1 VKRTARN
8 TLIAVA
14 ATALLAS
21 AACSSSGGVEANSTA
36 TADPNT
42 TGKLVVWLQIDA
54 QTLWPNAVTAATDK
68 FHQAFPKVA
77 VDVQYQAWTDH
88 LTKFDATAQSHTEPD
103 VIEFGNSETAQY
115 ITAGAL
121 QELSGVK
128 TTFDNSDE
136 WLDGL
141 TQSCAMD
148 GKLYCVP
155 YYGGDR
161 AVTYRKDI
169 FAEAGI
175 TAPPASWD
183 ELLADVQKIADKH
196 QGDKNFSAFYM
207 PGSYPYGGLPFVYD
221 TGASIATS
229 SGGKWTAHLSSPQA
243 QAGLANWKKL
253 IDAGYRGDR
262 TITNLNSY
270 TQLVNGT
277 SAMFYDSSGQMAAV
291 FGEKGKSEL
300 KDKIGTF
307 PMPSPT
313 NATGFLPPF
322 MGGSDLAV
330 PHSAKHANWSQ
341 AWIRAFT
348 SSDVEKQFVNGGYLA
363 NAKSVVSDDPLRAA
377 FSKELAN
384 TWFVPLAPNWAQVE
398 KDKIINQM
406 LVDIA
411 TGKPIPEATKA
422 ADDAINKDLNAES

>member
-1 VKRTARN
+1 
-8 TLIAVA
+8 
-14 ATALLAS
+14 
-21 AACSSSGGVEANSTA
+21 
-36 TADPNT
+36 
-42 TGKLVVWLQIDA
+42 
-54 QTLWPNAVTAATDK
+54 
-68 FHQAFPKVA
+68 
-77 VDVQYQAWTDH
+77 
-88 LTKFDATAQSHTEPD
+88 
-103 VIEFGNSETAQY
+103 
-115 ITAGAL
+115 
-121 QELSGVK
+121 
-128 TTFDNSDE
+128 
-136 WLDGL
+136 
-141 TQSCAMD
+141 
-148 GKLYCVP
+148 
-155 YYGGDR
+155 
-161 AVTYRKDI
+161 
-169 FAEAGI
+169 
-175 TAPPASWD
+175 
-183 ELLADVQKIADKH
+183 
-196 QGDKNFSAFYM
+196 
-207 PGSYPYGGLPFVYD
+207 
-221 TGASIATS
+221 
-229 SGGKWTAHLSSPQA
+229 
-243 QAGLANWKKL
+243 L